1 MPRQRRAPKHRQ
13 SGGLPI
19 GRVLLYLFA
28 LFVTTHLNTYVLV
41 FCTGRP
47 TDPAIPAEAAWL
59 LLTFVTSILFLPL
72 TLLALLAAMS
82 VAGSP
87 RRLPISLY
95 VVLIVL
101 VMVSE
106 WALFLA
112 TEQRSGL
119 GFHQVLAT
127 LLAIYALAIGVSV
140 WAATMLSRRRVV
152 DRWTGAPATERI
164 RPR

>member
-1 MPRQRRAPKHRQ
+1 MRRQRHAPKHRRAD
-13 SGGLPI
+13 GFPI
-19 GRVLLYLFA
+19 GRILLYLFA

-41 FCTGRP
+41 FCTGGP
-47 TDPAIPAEAAWL
+47 TDPAVPAEAAWL
-59 LLTFVTSILFLPL
+59 LLTLVTSALFLPL
-72 TLLALLAAMS
+72 ALLALLAATS
-82 VAGSP
+82 VAGSL

-112 TEQRSGL
+112 TEQRSGH
-119 GFHQVLAT
+119 GSEHVLAT

-140 WAATMLSRRRVV
+140 WATTILSK
-152 DRWTGAPATERI
+152 
-164 RPR
+164 PRGQAGETPRHSHSR